1 LKFQIISYKFSLK
14 FLFYYSVILNNKTIH
29 IYNKQFTYSIRKSN
43 RAKYVRVRINI
54 DGGIELVV
62 PRFVNLSTAEK
73 FLLKKKE
80 FLYKYFKLVNNRQ
93 NRYYYLGNEIEIISL
108 DDVNLSVTGPI
119 LKGNKLFLYAQKALI
134 SFEDEYRR
142 WLKER
147 ALEYIPV
154 RAKELSEKHNL
165 NYNRITIRD
174 QKSRWG
180 SCSSKNNLSFN
191 YKLMYFN
198 NEIIDYVIVHELCH
212 LREMNHSKEFWKIVE
227 GIMPDYKT
235 YKQQLKSFFN

>member
-1 LKFQIISYKFSLK
+1 M
-14 FLFYYSVILNNKTIH
+14 NNKTVH
-29 IYNKQFTYSIRKSN
+29 INNKQFTYSIKKSN
-43 RAKYVRVRINI
+43 RAKFIRIRINI

-62 PRFVNLSTAEK
+62 PRFVNLRTAEK

-80 FLYKYFKLVNNRQ
+80 FLYKHFKLVNNRQ
-93 NRYYYLGNEIEIISL
+93 NRYYYLGNEIKIIKSN
-108 DDVNLSVTGPI
+108 DIDLSYNGPA
-119 LKGNKLFLYAQKALI
+119 LRGNKLYINAQGTI
-134 SFEDEYRR
+134 VNVEDEYRR
-142 WLKER
+142 WLKGQAER
-147 ALEYIPV
+147 YIPV
-154 RAKELSEKHNL
+154 RVKEFSEKYKF
-165 NYNRITIRD
+165 NYNRITIRS

-198 NEIIDYVIVHELCH
+198 SKIIDYVIIHELCH

-227 GIMPDYKT
+227 GMMPDYKT

>member
-1 LKFQIISYKFSLK
+1 M
-14 FLFYYSVILNNKTIH
+14 NNKTVH
-29 IYNKQFTYSIRKSN
+29 INNKQFTYSIRKSN
-43 RAKYVRVRINI
+43 RAKYIRIRINI

-62 PRFVNLSTAEK
+62 PRFVSFLTAEK
-73 FLLKKKE
+73 FLLKKKD

-93 NRYYYLGNEIEIISL
+93 NRYYYLGNEIEIIRS
-108 DDVNLSVTGPI
+108 DEVDLSYNGPV
-119 LKGNKLFLYAQKALI
+119 LRDNKLLVNTQGTIANV
-134 SFEDEYRR
+134 EDEYRR
-142 WLKER
+142 WLKEQAER
-147 ALEYIPV
+147 YIPV
-154 RAKELSEKHNL
+154 RVKEFSEKYKF
-165 NYNRITIRD
+165 NYNRITIRS

-198 NEIIDYVIVHELCH
+198 IKIIDYVIIHELCH
-212 LREMNHSKEFWKIVE
+212 LREMNHSKEFWRIVE